1 MNESNNESKQ
11 RVKRTMVIALAQS
24 LLTKIISVFVK
35 SLENKLIEVNQE
47 NVIVAFIVSSTTN
60 NTKLMEDENYE

>member
-1 MNESNNESKQ
+1 
-11 RVKRTMVIALAQS
+11 MVIALAQS
-24 LLTKIISVFVK
+24 LLMKITNVFVK

-47 NVIVAFIVSSTTN
+47 NVVVAFIVSSTTN